1 MSIFSVLSGLK
12 KGPAFNSAP
21 VAQLTGT
28 YEQQLR
34 AAYEMGYRDGRL
46 DAAVDAAAAAAR
58 SKRWPPDDPP
68 TPPTSGGCALAAA

>member
-12 KGPAFNSAP
+12 KGPAFNTGP

-28 YEQQLR
+28 HEQQLR

-46 DAAVDAAAAAAR
+46 DAAVDATR
-58 SKRWPPDDPP
+58 SKWPPDPP
-68 TPPTSGGCALAAA
+68 TPPTPGGCTLAAA

>member
-1 MSIFSVLSGLK
+1 MSFFSILSGLK
-12 KGPAFNSAP
+12 IGLSFDAGP

-28 YEQQLR
+28 HEQQLR

-68 TPPTSGGCALAAA
+68 TPPTPGGCALAVA

>member
-1 MSIFSVLSGLK
+1 MSFFSILSGLK
-12 KGPAFNSAP
+12 KGPSFNAAP

-28 YEQQLR
+28 HEQQLR

-46 DAAVDAAAAAAR
+46 DAAVDAAASAS
-58 SKRWPPDDPP
+58 SKRWPPDPP

>member
-1 MSIFSVLSGLK
+1 MSIFSILSGLK
-12 KGPAFNSAP
+12 KGPSFNAAP

-28 YEQQLR
+28 HEQQLR

-46 DAAVDAAAAAAR
+46 DAAVDAAAAAS
-58 SKRWPPDDPP
+58 SKRWPPDPP

>member
-1 MSIFSVLSGLK
+1 MSFFSILSGLK
-12 KGPAFNSAP
+12 KGPSFDAGL

-28 YEQQLR
+28 HEQQLR

-58 SKRWPPDDPP
+58 SKCWPPDPP

>member
-1 MSIFSVLSGLK
+1 MSFFSILSGLK
-12 KGPAFNSAP
+12 KGPAFNADP

-28 YEQQLR
+28 HEQQLQ
-34 AAYEMGYRDGRL
+34 AAYQMGYRDGRL

-58 SKRWPPDDPP
+58 SKRWPPDPP

>member
-28 YEQQLR
+28 HEQQLR
-34 AAYEMGYRDGRL
+34 VAYEMGYRDGRL

>member
-1 MSIFSVLSGLK
+1 MSFFSILSGLK
-12 KGPAFNSAP
+12 KGPSFDAAP
-21 VAQLTGT
+21 VSQLTGT
-28 YEQQLR
+28 HEQQLR

-46 DAAVDAAAAAAR
+46 DAAVDAAR

>member
-1 MSIFSVLSGLK
+1 MSFFSIPTGLK
-12 KGPAFNSAP
+12 KGPAFNAGP

-28 YEQQLR
+28 HEQQLR

-46 DAAVDAAAAAAR
+46 DAAVDAAAAAH
-58 SKRWPPDDPP
+58 SKHWPPDPP

>member
-1 MSIFSVLSGLK
+1 MSFFSILSGLK
-12 KGPAFNSAP
+12 KGPSFNAAP

-28 YEQQLR
+28 HEQQLR

-46 DAAVDAAAAAAR
+46 DAAVDAAAAAAH
-58 SKRWPPDDPP
+58 SKPPDPP

>member
-12 KGPAFNSAP
+12 KGPAFNAGP
-21 VAQLTGT
+21 VAQLTGSHA
-28 YEQQLR
+28 EQLR

-46 DAAVDAAAAAAR
+46 DAAVDAAAAAR
-58 SKRWPPDDPP
+58 SKRWPPDPP

>member
-1 MSIFSVLSGLK
+1 MSFFSILSGLK
-12 KGPAFNSAP
+12 KGPAFNADL
-21 VAQLTGT
+21 VAQLTGSHA
-28 YEQQLR
+28 EQLR

>member
-12 KGPAFNSAP
+12 KGPAFNFGP

-28 YEQQLR
+28 HEQQLR

-46 DAAVDAAAAAAR
+46 DAAVDAAS
-58 SKRWPPDDPP
+58 SKRWPPDPP
-68 TPPTSGGCALAAA
+68 TPPTSGGCALAVA

>member
-1 MSIFSVLSGLK
+1 MSIFSILSGLK
-12 KGPAFNSAP
+12 KGPAFNAGP

-28 YEQQLR
+28 HEQQLR

-46 DAAVDAAAAAAR
+46 DAAVDSAAAAS
-58 SKRWPPDDPP
+58 SKRWPPDPP

>member
-1 MSIFSVLSGLK
+1 MSFFSILSGLK
-12 KGPAFNSAP
+12 KGPAFNVAP
-21 VAQLTGT
+21 VAQLTGSHA
-28 YEQQLR
+28 EQLR

>member
-1 MSIFSVLSGLK
+1 MSFFSILTGLK
-12 KGPAFNSAP
+12 KGPAFDAAP

-28 YEQQLR
+28 HAEQLR

-46 DAAVDAAAAAAR
+46 DAAVDAAAAAR
-58 SKRWPPDDPP
+58 SKRWPPDPP

>member
-12 KGPAFNSAP
+12 KGPAFNSVP

-28 YEQQLR
+28 HEQQLR

-46 DAAVDAAAAAAR
+46 DAAVDAAR
-58 SKRWPPDDPP
+58 SKRWPPDPP
-68 TPPTSGGCALAAA
+68 TPPTAGGCALAVA